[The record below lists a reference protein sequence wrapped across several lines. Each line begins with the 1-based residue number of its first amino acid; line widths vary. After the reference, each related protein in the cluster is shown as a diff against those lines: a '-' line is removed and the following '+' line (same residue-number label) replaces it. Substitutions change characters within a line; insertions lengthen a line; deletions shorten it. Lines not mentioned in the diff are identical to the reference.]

1 MSRALPEAIV
11 HFLRFSGTTSDYPD
25 ELKGFSRRE
34 WSHVIVWL
42 DDAGLALYFLQKLKR
57 TKATEIVPAEVLS
70 RLEHSLVANQQR
82 VAHMAHQFSSL
93 NQQFDKAGVRYL
105 VVKGLSLVPQFCPD
119 ASLRH
124 QSDFDYLVNHHSLPA
139 AQRVLQ
145 DAGYSRKN
153 SLANEF
159 AYFMPSAGEPPPA
172 DEQYEAHA
180 PYAVELRL
188 AFWDSDFHGVPL
200 AEPKFSVDN
209 VRTHRW
215 QDLTF
220 PALPEEDA
228 FLLQVIHAFNHI
240 LTGWVRMSWL
250 YEIGYFLNQRA
261 TDISLWEG
269 VQGRIGGDW
278 QLREMV
284 VVIAELA
291 AQLFRAPLPCTF
303 RSWARD
309 LRPTVRIWIENYA
322 RTWMFGKN
330 QPDQFSLFSAA
341 KLVLFLHQQ
350 YLPDTRARRHRI
362 RIRLFP
368 WERFSQRATSITTKS
383 STNTGGRK
391 RQIKRMLIR
400 LLFHVTTGLR
410 YLWEVPR
417 WRRLNE
423 AVACLA
429 ESSHHDSVTDL
440 VEAQRPRSTIQ
451 FF

>member
-11 HFLRFSGTTSDYPD
+11 DFLRLSGTKSDHPD
-25 ELKGFSRRE
+25 ELNGFSRRE
-34 WSHVIVWL
+34 WGQALIWL
-42 DDAGLALYFLQKLKR
+42 HDAGLGFYLLQKLKDTNSTR
-57 TKATEIVPAEVLS
+57 ILPTSTLS
-70 RLEHSLVANQQR
+70 RLEENFAANQRR
-82 VAHMAHQFSSL
+82 VVYMAG
-93 NQQFDKAGVRYL
+93 QFDFLNRKFNDAGVKY
-105 VVKGLSLVPQFCPD
+105 VAAKGLSLVPQFCPD

-124 QSDFDYLVNHHSLPA
+124 QSDFDYLVNHQSLPA

-145 DAGYSRKN
+145 DAGYRQKN

-159 AYFMPSAGEPPPA
+159 AYFMPSAGEPPPG

-180 PYAVELRL
+180 PHAVELRL

-200 AEPKFSVDN
+200 AEPKFSLDN

-220 PALPEEDA
+220 PALPDEDA

-269 VQGRIGGDW
+269 VERRVGSDW

-291 AQLFRAPLPCTF
+291 AQFFRAPLPCTL
-303 RSWARD
+303 RIWARD
-309 LRPTVRIWIENYA
+309 VRPTVRIWIENYA

-368 WERFSQRATSITTKS
+368 WERFSQRANSITTKS
-383 STNTGGRK
+383 STNSRGRK

-417 WRRLNE
+417 WRRLNK
-423 AVACLA
+423 AAACLA
-429 ESSHHDSVTDL
+429 RSSRHDSATGL
-440 VEAQRPRSTIQ
+440 VEAQGPRSTIQ
-451 FF
+451 L